1 MKIKEHLQPIKR
13 YETAYPNRLGKVRL
27 DRNERVS
34 PWPEALWQEIQAAI
48 SPDVL
53 MSYPEFGA
61 LYDKLAAH
69 LQVKPEQLLLAHG
82 SDAALKSIFEVYI
95 GPQDEAVVLQPTYAM
110 YPIYARM
117 MGAEA
122 VEVPFQADLSLPLS
136 LIKTAITPRTRIVCL
151 PNPNQPI
158 ERVFEAAELEEMADL
173 ALRHDFLLVVDE
185 AYHYF
190 YGESAIGKIE
200 DNPNLMVTRSFSKA
214 FGLAGLRAGLIIA
227 KAERIADIKRVK
239 PISEVNGVAVRLI
252 DFFLDRMEVVAA
264 YVAEVE
270 QGRAY
275 IKERAAGLGLAT
287 FGNTGNSILV
297 RLKDAEQVRYVIGNC
312 KDNGYLIKGGFPP
325 PAESYIR
332 ITLGNEEYMRGAMD
346 LIERYLS
353 C

>member
-1 MKIKEHLQPIKR
+1 MEIKEHLKPIKR

-27 DRNERVS
+27 DRNERIS
-34 PWPEALWQEIQAAI
+34 PWPEAVWREMQAAI
-48 SPDVL
+48 SPEVL

-95 GPQDEAVVLQPTYAM
+95 RAQDEAVLLQPTYAM

-117 MGAEA
+117 MGAEPI
-122 VEVPFQADLSLPLS
+122 EVAFQADLSLPLG
-136 LIKTAITPRTRIVCL
+136 LIKAAITPRTRIVCL

-158 ERVFEAAELEEMADL
+158 ERVFTASELEEMAGL

-190 YGESAIGKIE
+190 HRESAVGRLK
-200 DNPNLMVTRSFSKA
+200 DNPNLIVTRSFSKA
-214 FGLAGLRAGLIIA
+214 FGLAGLRAGLVIA
-227 KAERIADIKRVK
+227 NPERIADLRRVK
-239 PISEVNGVAVRLI
+239 PISEVNGVAVSLI
-252 DFFLDRMEVVAA
+252 NFFLDRMDVVEA

-270 QGRAY
+270 GGRAY

-297 RLKDAEQVRYVIGNC
+297 KLRDAAQVANVTTKC
-312 KDNGYLIKGGFPP
+312 KDNGYLIKGGFPQ

-332 ITLGNEEYMRGAMD
+332 LTLGNEEYMRRAMD
-346 LIERYLS
+346 LLERYL
-353 C
+353 